1 VTGNK
6 NSVNLIS
13 FYWNIS
19 YTTTLFLIYRCL
31 IRIAQLSLGTTTQGN
46 CEFSIATPENIKKAK
61 GCLDKVDLNSLSRR
75 CLTLY
80 YIIESDLFR
89 NMSNITMA
97 TESAQKALNIA
108 QEDSYG
114 IELHSAQSRLQA
126 LTL

>member
-1 VTGNK
+1 MDTEDAFTLSIVYGR
-6 NSVNLIS
+6 NSTVVS
-13 FYWNIS
+13 CAS
-19 YTTTLFLIYRCL
+19 EARCL

-61 GCLDKVDLNSLSRR
+61 GCLDKVELNSLSRR